1 MMDSTSYR
9 YNNDVKDREVEQ
21 DHLVVPYGYVIGVNC
36 HFSCDIRKIRL
47 ARYSKKREITV

>member
-9 YNNDVKDREVEQ
+9 YNNDVKDTEVEQ